1 MPCWAIPDVHH
12 FQANPNK
19 WFIDCSFPW
28 YPIMYFR
35 FLCLKPWKQN
45 SIVGRCIS
53 YNPKI
58 WFLHP
63 IIAWDI
69 IYIYI
74 IYPHYIYYIIL
85 LSSLLFLMF
94 SHHNRIVWKK
104 NTWNTPTLPP
114 RGHCSC
120 GDPVEAVT
128 KPFPTAQ
135 TWQTC
140 RPRCGSPRFFMGSM
154 GISIGIKRWVY
165 PLVI

>member
-1 MPCWAIPDVHH
+1 MPCWAIPDFHH
-12 FQANPNK
+12 FQANPNNL
-19 WFIDCSFPW
+19 FIDCSFPW

-45 SIVGRCIS
+45 TIVGRCIS

-63 IIAWDI
+63 IIALDHN

-74 IYPHYIYYIIL
+74 YPHHIYIYIYIYYYLHYCLWYSHIITAL
-85 LSSLLFLMF
+85 YG
-94 SHHNRIVWKK
+94 KK
-104 NTWNTPTLPP
+104 NKRVKYATLPP

-140 RPRCGSPRFFMGSM
+140 RPRWGSPIFH
-154 GISIGIKRWVY
+154 GINGNTLW
-165 PLVI
+165 